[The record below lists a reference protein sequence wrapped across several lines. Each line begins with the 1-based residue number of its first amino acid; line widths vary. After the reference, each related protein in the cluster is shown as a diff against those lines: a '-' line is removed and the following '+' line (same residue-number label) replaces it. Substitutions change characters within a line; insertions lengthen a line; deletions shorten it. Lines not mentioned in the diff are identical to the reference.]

1 MKLSKKSW
9 LIITIGIF
17 IILSVGLWTVHS
29 QQVNEQKQLQDKL
42 NTAELKLNGFQT
54 GQLSHR
60 QNELEEQ
67 LSQTLSQSET
77 ARTILSQPIGSIAI
91 SGIMFDIAAAN
102 SVNITE
108 ISSSGLASEELA
120 GLTCSVLPL
129 TAKVEGDLT
138 DLVSFIT
145 KLNDELENG
154 VVKSV
159 EISVPEMT
167 GEKTSANIQM
177 VIYTYQG
184 G

>member
-60 QNELEEQ
+60 PDELEEQ

-91 SGIMFDIAAAN
+91 SSIMFDIAAAN

-145 KLNDELENG
+145 KLNGELENG

-167 GEKTSANIQM
+167 DEKTSANIQM